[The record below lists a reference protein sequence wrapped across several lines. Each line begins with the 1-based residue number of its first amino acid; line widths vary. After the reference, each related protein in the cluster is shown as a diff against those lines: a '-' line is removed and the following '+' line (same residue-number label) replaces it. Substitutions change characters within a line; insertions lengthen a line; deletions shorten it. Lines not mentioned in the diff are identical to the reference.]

1 MSKWNSECRWD
12 YPLAGSGDD
21 VGFNEAGIGMF
32 KSQPYLS
39 LAKEILQNSLDA
51 RGKNVPDGQPVRVKF
66 SRIEVSVDDIPGVEQ
81 LADTIDA
88 CCEYAKGDDLEK
100 MQQVK
105 AYSDNHLRTEG
116 MIPVLKISDYN
127 TTGLIGVDDTENN
140 EKCWYKLVRSNSS
153 TNKSNG
159 SSGSQGVGKFAV
171 YNFTKVRT
179 IIYSTLTEDGARGIQ
194 GKNILTTFRTPED
207 GKKRVNRA
215 RFGMPVADE
224 DVMPINDEKEIPS
237 VFHRSEIGTDI
248 FIIGFEKD
256 QDWLEQ
262 IAMSVIEFFFFAIYK
277 GTLEVDLEDEEK
289 KLHIGADNL
298 NEMIG
303 KYEDYYKSSG
313 YEDDENFQYTAPLYW
328 KAVTS
333 SLEGGEG
340 RFHIIEDFTYHG
352 KSMGQFEL
360 YLLMSAEFSDRRI
373 LEMRKAG
380 MKIREDTKFRLQPS
394 FLGVFIATGDGAVS
408 LEPSDNISSF
418 LRKCENPSHDAW
430 SAANYP
436 EEKDKAKSII
446 NSIHRRILEIIK
458 EKMPKT
464 NEPEIKAYGVNELLV
479 SQGQGEA
486 EDEKE
491 DAFLNAD
498 PKPIELMDS
507 KNTVTKAR
515 DLSKKSNGRGKKT
528 RNKKEKK
535 DKEKDQQ
542 RRNNQS
548 GHRKKSVSPVTLK
561 SVKMP
566 FDETAGV
573 YKVVFSTDTDATN
586 LRLAMEV
593 TGDDGSRESADITD
607 AFLNGEP
614 LEIKEDCVIVPAVIA
629 DEKNIVEIKLR
640 GSRRERLEASA
651 YGEL

>member
-1 MSKWNSECRWD
+1 MNKWNSECKWD
-12 YPLAGSGDD
+12 FPLAGSGDD

-51 RGKNVPDGQPVRVKF
+51 RAENVPAGLPVRVKF
-66 SRIEVSVDDIPGVEQ
+66 SRIEVSVNDIPGAEQ

-100 MQQVK
+100 MLQVK
-105 AYSDNHLRTEG
+105 AYSDAHLRKDG

-127 TTGLIGVDDTENN
+127 TTGLVGVDDTDNN

-159 SSGSQGVGKFAV
+159 SSGSQGVGKFAA
-171 YNFTKVRT
+171 YNFTRLRT
-179 IIYSTLTEDGARGIQ
+179 ILYSTLTEDGARGIQ
-194 GKNILTTFRTPED
+194 GKTILTTFRAPED

-224 DVMPINDEKEIPS
+224 DVLPISNEEEIPT
-237 VFHRSEIGTDI
+237 VFHRSDIGTDI
-248 FIIGFEKD
+248 FVIGFEKD

-262 IAMSVIEFFFFAIYK
+262 IAMSVIEFFFFAVYK
-277 GTLEVDLEDEEK
+277 GTLEVDLEDGEEK
-289 KLHIGADNL
+289 IHIGSDNL
-298 NEMIG
+298 NEMIA

-328 KAVTS
+328 KAVTDLS
-333 SLEGGEG
+333 GEDEGHY
-340 RFHIIEDFTYHG
+340 HIIEDFTYRG

-360 YLLMSAEFSDRRI
+360 YLLMSSEFNDRRI

-380 MKIREDTKFRLQPS
+380 MKIREDTKFRIQPS
-394 FLGVFIATGDGAVS
+394 FIGVFIATGDGAVS
-408 LEPSDNISSF
+408 LEPNDNISSF

-436 EEKDKAKSII
+436 EEKGKAKSII
-446 NSIHRRILEIIK
+446 NSIHKRILEIIK
-458 EKMPKT
+458 EKMPK
-464 NEPEIKAYGVNELLV
+464 NDEPEIKAYGVNELLV
-479 SQGQGEA
+479 SQGQGDA

-498 PKPIELMDS
+498 PEPIELLDS
-507 KNTVTKAR
+507 TSAGTKSR
-515 DLSKKSNGRGKKT
+515 DLSKKSNGRGKNT
-528 RNKKEKK
+528 RNKKKKK
-535 DKEKDQQ
+535 DNDNERQK
-542 RRNNQS
+542 RNNRS

-566 FDETAGV
+566 FDEDSGI
-573 YKVVFSTDTDATN
+573 YKVVFTTDTDATN
-586 LRLAMEV
+586 LRLALEA
-593 TGDDGSRESADITD
+593 TGDDGSHESADITD
-607 AFLNGEP
+607 AFLNGKP
-614 LEIKEDCVIVPAVIA
+614 LEIKEDCVIVPSVTA
-629 DEKNIVEIKLR
+629 DEKNIVEVKLR